1 MGQSGCSID
10 FFVRGIQLSVP
21 DVFHNGSG
29 KQVGILK
36 YDSQRMTEIC
46 LLDLVDVDSVVA
58 DLTVLHIIETVDQV
72 CNRGFTCTGRTY
84 EGNLLPR
91 LCVKGQIMEY
101 HMIIGISERH
111 IKESNVT
118 F

>member
-1 MGQSGCSID
+1 ID
-10 FFVRGIQLSVP
+10 FFVRSIQLSVP

-29 KQVGILK
+29 KQMGILK

-46 LLDLVDVDSVVA
+46 LFDLVDVDSVVA
-58 DLTVLHIIETVDQV
+58 DLTVLRIIATGDRV
-72 CNRGFTCTGRTY
+72 CTPSLTCTGRAY
-84 EGNLLPR
+84 PRNLLTR

-101 HMIIGISERH
+101 HMIVGISERH
-111 IKESNVT
+111 IKKSNVT